1 MNLHKMLTLTT
12 SSKQVMNLT
21 RDDARDLE
29 LKLKL
34 NVSSKGRSWNI
45 LRNTLFN
52 FHSTGMPAVT
62 EITNEQFVFLELLQ
76 TKIGTESCKG
86 L

>member
-29 LKLKL
+29 LKL

-45 LRNTLFN
+45 LGNNLFE
-52 FHSTGMPAVT
+52 FHSIGKPTT
-62 EITNEQFVFLELLQ
+62 LEIPVEQFVFLELLQ